1 MDSLAE
7 LVQGTL
13 RRQPKPAYSTKNQ
26 LRKTLL
32 FFCFAGRTVSRRATG
47 ELSLARLC
55 NLSCYVGT
63 RLAAHCA
70 TLASPPA
77 GAHALEV
84 LCAVAQRPLREGGT
98 CWETMR
104 RRGPCL
110 ENTNRVQ
117 LCGAPSE
124 HAAHNVNILRPCL
137 LQATRPANASADAVS
152 SADTGS

>member
-1 MDSLAE
+1 MDSRTE

-13 RRQPKPAYSTKNQ
+13 RGQPKPAYSTKNQ

-32 FFCFAGRTVSRRATG
+32 FFVSLGARSAAGQPENYRW
-47 ELSLARLC
+47 
-55 NLSCYVGT
+55 
-63 RLAAHCA
+63 H
-70 TLASPPA
+70 A
-77 GAHALEV
+77 GATYLAMWGQDQQPTAPHWLHLPLALMHWKFCVQLPRDRCVKVEHA
-84 LCAVAQRPLREGGT
+84 G
-98 CWETMR
+98 TMR

-124 HAAHNVNILRPCL
+124 HAAHNVNILGPCL
-137 LQATRPANASADAVS
+137 LQATRPANASTDAVS